1 MPSMRRAISHKLQAW
16 SESSHRKPLVIF
28 GARQVG
34 KTYAIKQLASD
45 RYDSLAYI
53 DFSRDAQAAALFDA
67 SLAPTELHQPRSHI
81 DSLRRSTV
89 MRKGADLV
97 EIFLR

>member
-1 MPSMRRAISHKLQAW
+1 MPNMRRAISHKLQAW

-53 DFSRDAQAAALFDA
+53 DFSRDARAAALFDA
-67 SLAPTELHQPRSHI
+67 SLAQPSSCPSWRFFCI
-81 DSLRRSTV
+81 PSLTPI
-89 MRKGADLV
+89 AH
-97 EIFLR
+97 

>member
-1 MPSMRRAISHKLQAW
+1 MPNMRRAISHKLQAW

-53 DFSRDAQAAALFDA
+53 DFSRGRPSSGLIRRFTRASRAHAQAGGFSAY
-67 SLAPTELHQPRSHI
+67 PH
-81 DSLRRSTV
+81 
-89 MRKGADLV
+89 
-97 EIFLR
+97 

>member
-1 MPSMRRAISHKLQAW
+1 MPNMRRAISHKLQAW

-53 DFSRDAQAAALFDA
+53 DFSGTPEQRPYSTLHSRQPSSCPSWRFFCIP
-67 SLAPTELHQPRSHI
+67 SLTPIAH
-81 DSLRRSTV
+81 
-89 MRKGADLV
+89 
-97 EIFLR
+97 